1 LEPLQSSSGNKVKAL
16 TLRVMSSCVLG
27 CLAIVAA
34 LGLGCRARSAQPFS
48 NSQLTVGFGFGGTAL
63 AGALQNLIDT
73 LSSEPLVAFDWHG
86 RTVPRLAVGW
96 SVEDGARTI
105 KLHLRSGVVFHD
117 GTPLNAETVVNQLR
131 KSIEAPGYD
140 RVKTI
145 DAVGPDLIAIRLR
158 EPDAFLLGE
167 LSKATIK
174 IGTNQDIAT
183 GPFVLRSRTPEVVLE
198 PFAKYH
204 LGPPAISRVVV
215 RTYETPRAS
224 WAAMMRGDVS
234 FLYEVNRDA
243 VGFVE
248 AGSRIQTFSFPRP
261 YYIPI
266 VFNTAHPILGRR
278 AVRQA
283 INEAID
289 RSEIVAKALNNRGQP
304 ADGPVWPH
312 HWAYNSASRAYSYN
326 PEAARI
332 RLDAAGLPVK
342 AGASGDMPRRF
353 KFRCLFWSEDA
364 MFERIA
370 LVVQKQLF
378 EIGID
383 VEMVPV
389 TLSEIRDRHVSGDFE
404 ALLVQMVSGRSLDWV
419 YWFWRSVPPKAAG
432 IARSGYTA
440 ADPVLDRLRAAQ
452 SDDETRIAVADLQRV
467 LYEDPPAAFLVRPE
481 TARAVDQSFTVPIE
495 EKGRDILGTI
505 WQLKPRPSAEVTA
518 QR

>member
-1 LEPLQSSSGNKVKAL
+1 MEPLESQFGNKVEAFA
-16 TLRVMSSCVLG
+16 LRVKFCLAVACLTVVAVLG
-27 CLAIVAA
+27 PACS
-34 LGLGCRARSAQPFS
+34 GHSTETRA
-48 NSQLTVGFGFGGTAL
+48 NTTLTVGFGFGGTAL
-63 AGALQNLIDT
+63 AGALQNFIDT
-73 LSSEPLVAFDWHG
+73 LSSEPLVAIGWNG
-86 RTVPRLAVGW
+86 RALPRLAVRW

-105 KLHLRSGVVFHD
+105 KLQLRSGVVFHD
-117 GTPLNAETVVNQLR
+117 GTPLTADIVVGQLR
-131 KSIEAPGYD
+131 ELLKEPGYD
-140 RVKTI
+140 RVKAI
-145 DAVGPDLIAIRLR
+145 DVEGPDVIVLRLH

-167 LSKATIK
+167 LSKATVK
-174 IGTNQDIAT
+174 IGKNQAVAT

-198 PFAKYH
+198 PFPQYH

-266 VFNTAHPILGRR
+266 VFNTQHPVLGRR
-278 AVRQA
+278 SVRQA

-304 ADGPVWPH
+304 ADGPIWPY
-312 HWAYNSASRAYSYN
+312 HWAYNSASRTYSYN

-342 AGASGDMPRRF
+342 SGATGQMPRRF
-353 KFRCLFWSEDA
+353 KFKCLFWAEDA

-383 VEMVPV
+383 VEMVPM
-389 TLSEIRDRHVSGDFE
+389 TLREIGERHASGDFE

-419 YWFWRSVPPKAAG
+419 YWFWRSAPPKVTG
-432 IARSGYTA
+432 IARLGYTA
-440 ADPVLDRLRAAQ
+440 ADPALDRLRGAQ

-481 TARAVDQSFTVPIE
+481 TARAVDDSFAVPLE

-505 WQLKPRPSAEVTA
+505 WQLKPRVLPDVSA
-518 QR
+518 RK